1 VIYVADYKK
10 FSLRLDYDNPEHDK
24 IITALDNL
32 DKKRYRSK
40 TQFIISAVN
49 HYIDFLNIA
58 DGEELLKE
66 RRSRLEEVFV
76 TRKEFENQISIVRAE
91 IKAELYENMVSMSG
105 RIGEVKKRDTDSS
118 AAEFEVKEES
128 CPDLSQFSG
137 IMDSVMSWSEDE

>member
-118 AAEFEVKEES
+118 VAEFEVKKES